1 MKSLIKKVLK
11 KILPKIFFV
20 AKHIYCNSVGGKKLS
35 FFQKIKGIISMI
47 CTHKF
52 VFPSKKLNLE
62 IAVACQFK
70 RLIELLNFNR
80 VKTLP
85 YFYPLDEKNMRTI
98 PVGYINLASLTLDYA
113 KVLKHDLIRL
123 RKELINNKD
132 DFSQSIILTIDAV
145 NILREK
151 AIAFY
156 SKQKSDRSRIICGYL
171 KNIMSEEPQ
180 SFDEALQKI
189 LFFNAL
195 LWYNHQRHI
204 GLGRL
209 DLVLYPYYQKSLQKG
224 EITKEQAKEH
234 LQDFILTLANNT
246 KYKSGSLIGD
256 TGQVIFISGID
267 GERKYVENELSF
279 MFLDI
284 ITSLNIPDPK
294 IILRANKHISKEL
307 WLKSIDCISK
317 GNGSPLI
324 ANEEKIMNLM
334 QSFGYEAD
342 DCINWGTSACWEPL
356 IIGKSFDQNN
366 CAENIS
372 LLRPLV
378 DMINHYDTIDSYAEF
393 ERIYINELQ
402 TYIRLITRK
411 YRTILF
417 DPSPLHSI
425 WMDGCIEQL
434 KDISKGGAKYN
445 YHGFLAVGLPNAVN
459 ALLNIE
465 EYVYNKKMITLLE
478 CREVLR
484 NNYTKRGDI
493 QTLFQNNPSKFG
505 DSSVLVLKLTD
516 HIMQTVSDVVAQ
528 STINGQKAKI
538 GFSSPSYI
546 NASKSLQA
554 SPDGRKYGE
563 PLGVH
568 ISPVSHNI
576 GIAEII
582 QFASRLDYSGNKIN
596 GNVVDFIVTE
606 PFIRDR
612 NKFME
617 ILRSAIRQGVYEMQ
631 LNVLNADKLIA
642 AKADPGLYPNL
653 VVRVWGFSAYFNDLP
668 EVYKEH
674 LIRRAQMYA

>member
-1 MKSLIKKVLK
+1 MNSLVRKILK
-11 KILPKIFFV
+11 KILPKKIL
-20 AKHIYCNSVGGKKLS
+20 AIQYIYYRSLYGRKVSL
-35 FFQKIKGIISMI
+35 FRKIRGLILTIY
-47 CTHKF
+47 THKF
-52 VFPSKKLNLE
+52 IFPSQKLSLQ
-62 IAVACQFK
+62 IAVVYQFK
-70 RLIELLNFNR
+70 KMIELFDFTQIQ
-80 VKTLP
+80 TLP
-85 YFYPLDEKNMRTI
+85 YFYPLNEKTLRMI
-98 PVGYINLASLTLDYA
+98 PFGYVNLASLTLDYS
-113 KVLKHDLIRL
+113 KVLKHDLTQL

-132 DFSQSIILTIDAV
+132 DFSRSIILTVDAI

-151 AIAFY
+151 AITFY
-156 SKQKSDRSRIICGYL
+156 GKQESDRSKIICGYL
-171 KNIMSEEPQ
+171 ENIMSEEPQ

-195 LWYNHQRHI
+195 LWYNRQRLI

-209 DLVLYPYYQKSLQKG
+209 DLVLYPYYKKSLQKG
-224 EITKEQAKEH
+224 EITIEQAKEQ
-234 LQDFILTLANNT
+234 LQNFILTLADNMR
-246 KYKSGSLIGD
+246 YKSGSLIGD
-256 TGQVIFISGID
+256 TGQVIFISGMD

-294 IILRANKHISKEL
+294 IILRANKYTSKEL
-307 WLKSIDCISK
+307 WFKSIDCIAK

-324 ANEEKIMNLM
+324 ANEEKIMGLM

-372 LLRPLV
+372 LLQPLV
-378 DMINHYDTIDSYAEF
+378 DMINQYDKIDTYDEF
-393 ERIYINELQ
+393 EKEYIKNLQ
-402 TYIRLITRK
+402 AFVQSITIK
-411 YRTILF
+411 YQTILF

-425 WMDGCIEQL
+425 WMEGCIEHL
-434 KDISKGGAKYN
+434 NDISTGGAKYN
-445 YHGFLAVGLPNAVN
+445 HHGFLAVGLPNVVN

-465 EYVYNKKMITLLE
+465 EYIYNKKMITLSE
-478 CREVLR
+478 CRGILK
-484 NNYTKRGDI
+484 NNYSKRGDI
-493 QTLFQNNPSKFG
+493 QILFQNNPSKFG
-505 DSSVLVLKLTD
+505 DSSARVLGLTNR
-516 HIMQTVSDVVAQ
+516 IMQTVSDVVAQ
-528 STINGQKAKI
+528 TTINGQKAKI

-546 NASKSLQA
+546 NASKFLQA

-568 ISPVSHNI
+568 ISPVSRNI

-582 QFASRLDYSGNKIN
+582 RFASQLDYSGNKVN

-606 PFIRDR
+606 SFIR
-612 NKFME
+612 NKDKLME
-617 ILRSAIRQGVYEMQ
+617 ILKSAIRQGVYEMQ
-631 LNVLNADKLIA
+631 LNVLNADKLIT
-642 AKADPGLYPNL
+642 AKADPTLYPNL

-668 EVYKEH
+668 EVYKDH